1 MKLSV
6 LALWRRANLLQPLN
20 ESGGGN
26 SLGWVSFTRRRFRRW
41 GRLDVIHSRLRPA
54 GGIPPKRHY
63 RECRFSIHSKVTLE
77 VRREPIL
84 YLRVQSPRMSRADQW
99 AVGRCQ
105 KQTAAAVQH
114 IQTGF
119 VQIWPSDG
127 FASPD
132 TNVVS
137 ALRALTTATP

>member
-1 MKLSV
+1 MMD
-6 LALWRRANLLQPLN
+6 LL
-20 ESGGGN
+20 
-26 SLGWVSFTRRRFRRW
+26 RRRIR
-41 GRLDVIHSRLRPA
+41 GPNTLQIIHCRLRPA
-54 GGIPPKRHY
+54 VRIPTQRHY
-63 RECRFSIHSKVTLE
+63 GQGGFSIHSKVTLE

-84 YLRVQSPRMSRADQW
+84 SLRVQSPRMSRADQR

>member
-1 MKLSV
+1 MNLEAEIA
-6 LALWRRANLLQPLN
+6 LAGFHLL
-20 ESGGGN
+20 
-26 SLGWVSFTRRRFRRW
+26 RRRFRRW

-84 YLRVQSPRMSRADQW
+84 SLRVQSPRMSRADQW

-132 TNVVS
+132 TDVVS
-137 ALRALTTATP
+137 ALKALTTATPVHKQIIIVVMPAQI